1 MGKVNLHKVEPYE
14 LPTPKAVFNIKVYLV
29 ALMSTAAALDYG
41 YDLGFIGTTQTL
53 AAYQSYM
60 GTAGAA
66 KAAFRAE
73 YNSNVVA
80 LFQAGAIVGS
90 LAPAALT
97 SRFGRRP
104 VNIALAVLF
113 IVGSIVQSVAGMGGT
128 NPNAMMLAGRFINGI
143 SVGGSNSVAPFLVS
157 EMSPPSIRGRL
168 VGMYEIG
175 VQMGTLLGFWIC
187 YGLVRNHAADEM
199 QWRIPFI
206 LQLIFGGLYL
216 FGAIFTPESPRYLA
230 KFGRE
235 RVSRAMAYI
244 RNLPES
250 DAWLNIEVDEICA
263 QYEAEKGMVGVRG
276 FFQELK
282 QKSIRNRF
290 IMITILMIFFQFS
303 GTNSVNYYSPQ
314 IFAKLGITGQTVSFL
329 ATGIYGVIR
338 FSCVVVAM
346 FYLVDRFGR
355 RVNLLTGAAVMA
367 LCMWIIG
374 ALVKTSTGGI
384 AAPLTLIYIYAAA
397 FVCSYAGIPYIINTE
412 IWPSRLRPIGISWGV
427 FVHWV
432 FNLVIG
438 KSTPYMVESLD
449 YGFFWLYAGFLSVSC
464 FFIYFFVPET
474 RNISLERMEEVFG
487 GSAAST
493 HVQRSELDGSHS
505 ESEAASQKGEEMPIE
520 HYRK

>member
-1 MGKVNLHKVEPYE
+1 MG
-14 LPTPKAVFNIKVYLV
+14 
-29 ALMSTAAALDYG
+29 TAAAMNYG

-53 AAYQSYM
+53 APYQKYM

-66 KAAFRAE
+66 NAAFQASF
-73 YNSNVVA
+73 NSNVVA
-80 LFQAGAIVGS
+80 LFQAGAIIGALS
-90 LAPAALT
+90 PAVLT
-97 SRFGRRP
+97 AKFGRKP
-104 VNIALAVLF
+104 VNIGLAVLY
-113 IVGSIVQSVAGMGGT
+113 IVGSIVQSCAGLGGT
-128 NPNAMMLAGRFINGI
+128 NPNAMMLAGRFINGL

-175 VQMGTLLGFWIC
+175 VQGGTLLGFWIC

-216 FGAIFTPESPRYLA
+216 GCALLCPESPRYLA
-230 KFGRE
+230 KYGRE
-235 RVSRAMAYI
+235 RVSRALSYI
-244 RNLPES
+244 RNLPEN
-250 DAWLNIEVDEICA
+250 DPWLNIEADEVHA
-263 QYEAEKGMVGVRG
+263 QYEAEKGMVGVGG
-276 FFQELK
+276 FFRELR

-290 IMITILMIFFQFS
+290 LMITFLMIFFQFS

-338 FSCVVVAM
+338 FVCVIIAM
-346 FYLVDRFGR
+346 LFLVDRFGR
-355 RVNLLTGAAVMA
+355 RFNLLWGASVMA
-367 LCMWIIG
+367 ICMWIIG

-397 FVCSYAGIPYIINTE
+397 FVCSFAGIPFIINTE

-438 KSTPYMVESLD
+438 KSTPYMVSSLD
-449 YGFFWLYAGFLSVSC
+449 YGFFWLYAGFLTVSVA
-464 FFIYFFVPET
+464 FIFFFVPET
-474 RNISLERMEEVFG
+474 RHVPLERMEEIFG

-493 HVQRSELDGSHS
+493 HVYPHDERSPRSSVVG
-505 ESEAASQKGEEMPIE
+505 KGDEETRVE
-520 HYRK
+520 TTKA